1 MLTSRTQTKEK
12 KLFSFKRNVKVLY
25 KRKEQGQGYFIVL
38 LLLSLFWCFCLCTGK
53 GRTGNRWS
61 AITYRIALAIFTRSP
76 RAYEALKSYQI
87 LKLPSVASLKH
98 FTSANKQS
106 TGLNLPHLHDANQA
120 HTAYKEEWKERGF
133 LEPEEYGGLIF
144 DEVKVVMK
152 VQRMGKKH
160 ARPYCNVPLL
170 QLTYIIFAACI
181 VSFTVASAGLSPRG
195 HTGFNHAGTSS
206 PQNKILPREKFI
218 DSLGHQCSVHPGL
231 PQRGKSGVM

>member
-1 MLTSRTQTKEK
+1 
-12 KLFSFKRNVKVLY
+12 
-25 KRKEQGQGYFIVL
+25 
-38 LLLSLFWCFCLCTGK
+38 
-53 GRTGNRWS
+53 
-61 AITYRIALAIFTRSP
+61 
-76 RAYEALKSYQI
+76 
-87 LKLPSVASLKH
+87 
-98 FTSANKQS
+98 
-106 TGLNLPHLHDANQA
+106 
-120 HTAYKEEWKERGF
+120 
-133 LEPEEYGGLIF
+133 
-144 DEVKVVMK
+144 MK

-195 HTGFNHAGTSS
+195 HTGFNHAGTSF